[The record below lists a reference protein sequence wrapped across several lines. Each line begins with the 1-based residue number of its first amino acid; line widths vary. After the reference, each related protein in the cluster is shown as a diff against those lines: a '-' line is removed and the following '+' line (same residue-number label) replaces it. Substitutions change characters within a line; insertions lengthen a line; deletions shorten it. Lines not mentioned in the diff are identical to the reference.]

1 MDHDIERCLRVRQ
14 ECQQRILEKL
24 RARMDLLREE
34 MRRVVEL
41 TEYVEDIAS
50 SEGNIRSIFEDT
62 TGRMSSVIVNYNPLH
77 SSPSKNKDES

>member
-1 MDHDIERCLRVRQ
+1 MRQ
-14 ECQQRILEKL
+14 ECQQQILERL

-50 SEGNIRSIFEDT
+50 SEGNIRSIFGEI
-62 TGRMSSVIVNYNPLH
+62 TGRMNSVIVNYNSMH